1 MPYVCSVMS
10 TNPTPAVT
18 ARILKKIKESVD
30 AEKETKSS
38 QLLRKAEKGN
48 PETLLDLERMAH
60 SVSKAQTLTRW
71 ALELAGVSLAD
82 QLASRLDQ
90 DLKMIR
96 SELVT
101 LSKGHTSKI
110 LMPAD
115 PPSPRMK
122 VVDDPLSYRLRLM
135 GSIYSKALRELGE
148 TKAGAERKIK
158 SITRG
163 ELTPD
168 KLRHF
173 SEQLEK
179 HGRGKEVTITFEGWI
194 VHHRFPQDSESGN
207 PDDRVAALKRAAD
220 EMKKNLIDVATEV
233 RAHSR
238 L

>member
-1 MPYVCSVMS
+1 MS
-10 TNPTPAVT
+10 TKPLPADT
-18 ARILKKIKESVD
+18 ERLLQNIRESVE
-30 AEKETKSS
+30 AEMEIESS
-38 QLLRKAEKGN
+38 QLLREAEKGN
-48 PETLLDLERMAH
+48 PDALLDLDRMAH

-82 QLASRLDQ
+82 GLASKLDH

-110 LMPAD
+110 LVPAD

-122 VVDDPLSYRLRLM
+122 VIDDPLSYRLRLM
-135 GSIYSKALRELGE
+135 GSIYLKALRELGD
-148 TKAGAERKIK
+148 TKAEAERKIK
-158 SITRG
+158 STTRG

-179 HGRGKEVTITFEGWI
+179 QGRGEDVTATFEGWI
-194 VHHRFPQDSESGN
+194 VHHRSPQDSESGN
-207 PDDRVAALKRAAD
+207 PDDRIATVKRAAD
-220 EMKKNLIDVATEV
+220 VMKKTLIAAATEV
-233 RAHSR
+233 RVYSQ